1 MGCPNPWRRSI
12 TRFGLGRARGYYLD
26 RDLDPLSTGFDLLPL
41 DFGFTLDFFF
51 PMCA

>member
-1 MGCPNPWRRSI
+1 MPESMKEEYLHVS
-12 TRFGLGRARGYYLD
+12 GLGSASGYYLD
-26 RDLDPLSTGFDLLPL
+26 RDFDPLSTGLDLLPL